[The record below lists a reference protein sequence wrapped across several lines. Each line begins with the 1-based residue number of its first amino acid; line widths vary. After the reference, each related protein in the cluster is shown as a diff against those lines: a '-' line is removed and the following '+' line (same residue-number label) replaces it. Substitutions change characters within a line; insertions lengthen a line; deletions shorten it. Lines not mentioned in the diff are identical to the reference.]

1 MAPTA
6 PRPTPHEDALLDR
19 TGIICAS
26 GHGPAAPPTPGMN
39 RSGAAGFV
47 AFVVMVLAAVTGV
60 SGLDGDG
67 AGSRLVA
74 GDEATE
80 AAPQVPDGTGSD
92 EQGGDV
98 PGAGTDEKP
107 GDAPQRRK
115 ATDVPA
121 GPVSPDAGA
130 HSDEVRVSD
139 DTAIVPADDGLARGL
154 EAPVPVVAR
163 ADPAAAGPNVT
174 DSEVAAAQDAWTAA
188 RDAGPRKAGAPVEG
202 AWTVR
207 QDPSARD
214 RSSVERRVQRFG
226 EELRRG
232 IENHATRHYD
242 FPARHTDARGRE
254 GRDDGGGVRGFEA
267 ILNTVADA
275 MHGHGPVQHTP
286 KRQAQREQYGSE
298 HGADEPAQ
306 SGSDVAEDSGGG
318 NAPSRDAR
326 VHRGDRDMSPRAVG
340 ERWRHGGGLPG
351 ADAGAHGH
359 GGHRYD
365 GQGGHGGH
373 RAYEETNRAYEPRVD
388 AAHDEGTYGSGAHDV
403 NQYRDGAY
411 GGHGYGGYGAG
422 W

>member
-115 ATDVPA
+115 GTDVPA

-139 DTAIVPADDGLARGL
+139 DTAIVPAADALAHGL
-154 EAPVPVVAR
+154 EAPVPGVAR
-163 ADPAAAGPNVT
+163 AEPAAAGTNAT
-174 DSEVAAAQDAWTAA
+174 GSEVASARKADTAAQEATTRTSGTPVAGAWTA
-188 RDAGPRKAGAPVEG
+188 
-202 AWTVR
+202 W
-207 QDPSARD
+207 QDRSARD
-214 RSSVERRVQRFG
+214 RSSVEQRVQRFG
-226 EELRRG
+226 EELRRT
-232 IENHATRHYD
+232 IENHVTRHYD
-242 FPARHTDARGRE
+242 LQARDTGERSRDAGESAQTRPGVDE
-254 GRDDGGGVRGFEA
+254 NDDGGQVR
-267 ILNTVADA
+267 
-275 MHGHGPVQHTP
+275 
-286 KRQAQREQYGSE
+286 
-298 HGADEPAQ
+298 
-306 SGSDVAEDSGGG
+306 SGDGRA
-318 NAPSRDAR
+318 
-326 VHRGDRDMSPRAVG
+326 HRGGRDMSQHAVDGPR
-340 ERWRHGGGLPG
+340 RHDGGLPG
-351 ADAGAHGH
+351 PDAVANASPDTGVDRHGY
-359 GGHRYD
+359 GGYGD
-365 GQGGHGGH
+365 EQPS
-373 RAYEETNRAYEPRVD
+373 YEGMNRTPEPRVD
-388 AAHDEGTYGSGAHDV
+388 GARDDGYYGGRAHDGPDHRGGAYGGHG
-403 NQYRDGAY
+403 YGGY